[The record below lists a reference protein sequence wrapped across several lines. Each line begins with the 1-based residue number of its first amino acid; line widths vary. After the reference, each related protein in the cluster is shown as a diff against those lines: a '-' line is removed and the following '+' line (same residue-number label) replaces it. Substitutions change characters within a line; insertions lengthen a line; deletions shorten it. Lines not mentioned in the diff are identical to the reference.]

1 VLSSVLLYHDR
12 SRSRPL
18 TFPPIADTLQ
28 TFGHILLRWQSDDF
42 LDAEYCRMN
51 MHHTLPFGCDM
62 SCSHVA
68 NENRE
73 VSSISMFSQVIDKV
87 GDMNKT
93 HLQRQISGLVV

>member
-1 VLSSVLLYHDR
+1 
-12 SRSRPL
+12 
-18 TFPPIADTLQ
+18 
-28 TFGHILLRWQSDDF
+28 
-42 LDAEYCRMN
+42 MN